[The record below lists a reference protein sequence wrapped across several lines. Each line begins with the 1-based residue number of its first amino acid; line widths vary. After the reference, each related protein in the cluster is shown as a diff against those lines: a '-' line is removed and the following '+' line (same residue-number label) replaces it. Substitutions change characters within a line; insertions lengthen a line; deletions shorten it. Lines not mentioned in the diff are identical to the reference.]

1 VGVFQYRTRNSNGQY
16 QSMGETHGHPIG
28 HGSKFGAKSKIIIR
42 IVPFPDGQVY
52 WWEGS
57 LFGQEKSYKNGHYG
71 AAK

>member
-1 VGVFQYRTRNSNGQY
+1 
-16 QSMGETHGHPIG
+16 MGETHGHPIG
-28 HGSKFGAKSKIIIR
+28 HGSKFGEKSKIIIR